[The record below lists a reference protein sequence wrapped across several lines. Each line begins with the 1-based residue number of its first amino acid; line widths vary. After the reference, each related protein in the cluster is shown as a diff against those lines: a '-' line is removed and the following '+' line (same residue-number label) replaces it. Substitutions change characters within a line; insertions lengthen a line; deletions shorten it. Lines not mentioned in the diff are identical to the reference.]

1 MNRRAQRKLECNAHH
16 EAGHAV
22 VGHMQ
27 DYHQG
32 VTKVTIIP
40 DGKSLG
46 SCHYEWP
53 PDFDPEAALSPETQ
67 VLIEAHIVSYFAGPE
82 AERQYRGRYNHRGAV
97 SDYENTMSLISYLA
111 RSESEIQAY
120 INLLR
125 IRAGTLH
132 RC

>member
-1 MNRRAQRKLECNAHH
+1 MNRRAQRKLERNAHH

-67 VLIEAHIVSYFAGPE
+67 VLIEAGRVG
-82 AERQYRGRYNHRGAV
+82 RQ
-97 SDYENTMSLISYLA
+97 A
-111 RSESEIQAY
+111 RPG
-120 INLLR
+120 LD
-125 IRAGTLH
+125 
-132 RC
+132 